1 MGLPHELRGR
11 GEHAERL
18 RRAELARE
26 DPLGAE
32 AGELRRGLLR
42 AELCEEE
49 CGGVEGRGVLGEA
62 LGHLVRV
69 RVRVRVR

>member
-1 MGLPHELRGR
+1 MGLGIGLGLGLWLGLGLGARVHRGGGRAHGSTGLPHELRRR

-32 AGELRRGLLR
+32 AGELRCGLR
-42 AELCEEE
+42 
-49 CGGVEGRGVLGEA
+49 LG
-62 LGHLVRV
+62 
-69 RVRVRVR
+69 